1 VEDDIRAQLHGQ
13 RLAISTPGP
22 LRRKL
27 RNVVKLG
34 INIDELI
41 ANGCK
46 NYAANKGCALRGIK
60 PIRIFLQPNPQG
72 LCARGAPACNGK
84 SEYKRDQSV
93 RYAHHS
99 FPNPQ
104 RLKSIIANWRGI

>member
-1 VEDDIRAQLHGQ
+1 MVSDLSSAPQ
-13 RLAISTPGP
+13 GP

-27 RNVVKLG
+27 RNVVEPG
-34 INIDELI
+34 INIDKLI

-46 NYAANKGCALRGIK
+46 NDAANKGCALRGVK

-72 LCARGAPACNGK
+72 LCARGAPAYNGK

-99 FPNPQ
+99 SPTHD
-104 RLKSIIANWRGI
+104 S